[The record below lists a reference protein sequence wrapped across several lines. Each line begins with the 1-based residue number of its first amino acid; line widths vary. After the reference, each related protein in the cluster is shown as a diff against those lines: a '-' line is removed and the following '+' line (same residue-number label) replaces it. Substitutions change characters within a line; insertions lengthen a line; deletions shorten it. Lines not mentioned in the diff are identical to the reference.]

1 MPSPTSTV
9 GSLFAKAHSDCC
21 SVIPP
26 YRCEHLF
33 MCLKKPPT
41 HSALNCPLATGFL
54 KVCPVLNCF
63 SITYPR
69 TFVKGRRPLQAI
81 RPCDFGVPLAV
92 LCSVASDSATPWTVA
107 LQAPLSMGFPRT
119 EYWSGLPFP
128 SLECLS
134 HPGIKPK
141 SLVSPALAGRFFTT
155 KPPGKPSQLLGC
167 DYFLSDR
174 AHAHHQKGHLCSG
187 KN

>member
-107 LQAPLSMGFPRT
+107 LQALLSMGFPRQ

-128 SLECLS
+128 SPGDLPD
-134 HPGIKPK
+134 PGIEP
-141 SLVSPALAGRFFTT
+141 VSPALAGGLFTT
-155 KPPGKPSQLLGC
+155 EPPRKPIASTAPP
-167 DYFLSDR
+167 
-174 AHAHHQKGHLCSG
+174 
-187 KN
+187 